1 MKPLSIV
8 PFVSGKL
15 KSNSYVVTDDESFC
29 VVIDPGQ
36 ETAELLRYLGNRKV
50 DYILL
55 THGHYDHIGGVNAVK
70 GRTDAAV
77 AIHHAEAEYLG
88 DPILNLSSENGK
100 PIVCEWPDILLNG
113 DELVQ
118 CGEFSV
124 KVIHAPG
131 HSPGSV
137 CYLLN
142 DRYLFSGDTL
152 LAGLIGPT
160 NLPPGDRELLK
171 ASIHAK
177 LFTLS
182 KNVAVYP
189 GHGKSTTIGIEMET
203 NLFPNI
209 KAFF

>member
-1 MKPLSIV
+1 MKPLSII

-29 VVIDPGQ
+29 VVIDPG
-36 ETAELLRYLGNRKV
+36 EEPTELLTYIRDRKV

-70 GRTDAAV
+70 GRTDASV

-88 DPILNLSSENGK
+88 DPALNLSAKSSR
-100 PIVCEWPDILLNG
+100 PVVCGWPDILLNG

-118 CGEFSV
+118 CGRFSV
-124 KVIHAPG
+124 KVIYTPG

-142 DRYLFSGDTL
+142 DCYLFSGDTL
-152 LAGLIGPT
+152 LAGLVGPT
-160 NLPPGDRELLK
+160 NLPSGNRELLK
-171 ASIHAK
+171 ASIKEK
-177 LFTLS
+177 LYTLN
-182 KNVAVYP
+182 KDVIVYP
-189 GHGKSTTIGIEMET
+189 GHGASTKIGIEKET

>member
-8 PFVSGKL
+8 PFRSGIL

-36 ETAELLRYLGNRKV
+36 EPAELLRHITDKKV

-55 THGHYDHIGGVNAVK
+55 THGHYDHIAGVNAVK
-70 GRTDAAV
+70 DRTDAAV
-77 AIHHAEAEYLG
+77 AIHHMEAEYLS
-88 DPILNLSSENGK
+88 DPVLNLSAENDK
-100 PIVCEWPDILLNG
+100 PVVCEWPDILLKG

-124 KVIHAPG
+124 KVIHTPG
-131 HSPGSV
+131 HSQGSV

-142 DRYLFSGDTL
+142 NHYLFSGDTL
-152 LAGLIGPT
+152 LSGLVGPT
-160 NLPPGDRELLK
+160 NLPSGDRELLK
-171 ASIHAK
+171 ASIKEK
-177 LFTLS
+177 LFVLN
-182 KNVAVYP
+182 KNVVVYP
-189 GHGKSTTIGIEMET
+189 GHGESTTIGIEMET